1 MQKQILFALALSMAL
16 LSGCTDAA
24 APAAGS
30 VSTPLSETTNALGAA
45 NVVSSSSTGEVL
57 DFVLDSDKQTDQREA
72 DDGTEL
78 ADYTYTIP
86 VLRVATE
93 DGQILDSA
101 ATAAEKQALDVAD
114 AFNANFTSW
123 LESTDFPAVFT
134 WAEEDYA
141 QRKKDGQDWE
151 MPYDEEFTYTFWRS
165 DRLIS
170 IAGEYYSYTGG
181 AHPNTV
187 LLGWNFDLQT
197 GRFLHPAALGADS
210 GEFQTAVTEEIIRQ
224 ADQRAAEGGY
234 APTTMYWEDYQDIA
248 ARWPDYA
255 VSFTDRGM
263 TVTFSAYD
271 MACYAAGPQTF
282 EISLDLLKPYLSEDG
297 MALLGITGDS
307 QAKSAP

>member
-1 MQKQILFALALSMAL
+1 MQKRFLPILALSLAL
-16 LSGCTDAA
+16 LSGCSSTSS

-30 VSTPLSETTNALGAA
+30 ASASLSDSNRIMGSK
-45 NVVSSSSTGEVL
+45 VVSSSAEVL
-57 DFVLDSDKQTDQREA
+57 NFVLDSDRQTDRHDA

-78 ADYTYTIP
+78 AAFTYTVP

-93 DGQILDSA
+93 DGQILGSA
-101 ATAAEKQALDVAD
+101 ATAAEKQALDVAA

-123 LESTDFPAVFT
+123 LESTDFSGVFT
-134 WAEEDYA
+134 LAEEDYT
-141 QRKKDGQDWE
+141 QRKESGQSWE
-151 MPYDEEFTYTFWRS
+151 TPYNEEFTYTFWRS

-197 GRFLHPAALGADS
+197 GQFLHPTALGADS
-210 GEFQTAVTEEIIRQ
+210 EEFQTVVTEEIIRQ

-255 VSFTDRGM
+255 VSFTDKGM

-271 MACYAAGPQTF
+271 LACYAAGPQTF
-282 EISLDLLKPYLSEDG
+282 EISIELLKPYLSEDG
-297 MALLGITGDS
+297 RALLGIVNDS
-307 QAKSAP
+307 QIKSAP

>member
-1 MQKQILFALALSMAL
+1 MQKRLLPVLALSMAL
-16 LSGCTDAA
+16 LSGCSSTS

-30 VSTPLSETTNALGAA
+30 APAPLSDSNRIMGST
-45 NVVSSSSTGEVL
+45 NVVSSTAETL
-57 DFVLDSDKQTDQREA
+57 DYVLDSERQTDQRNA

-78 ADYTYTIP
+78 AAFTYTIP
-86 VLRVATE
+86 VLRVETE
-93 DGQILDSA
+93 DGQILESA
-101 ATAAEKQALDVAD
+101 ATAAEKQALDVAA

-123 LESTDFPAVFT
+123 LKSTDFPGAFS

-141 QRKKDGQDWE
+141 QRKESGQSWE
-151 MPYDEEFTYTFWRS
+151 TPYDEEFTYTFWRS

-197 GRFLHPAALGADS
+197 GQFLHPTALGADS
-210 GEFQTAVTEEIIRQ
+210 EEFQTAVTQEIIRQ
-224 ADQRAAEGGY
+224 ADRRAAEGGY

-255 VSFTDRGM
+255 VSFTDKGM

-271 MACYAAGPQTF
+271 LACYAAGSQEF
-282 EISLDLLKPYLSEDG
+282 EIGIDLLKPYLSEDG
-297 MALLGITGDS
+297 RALLGIADDS
-307 QAKSAP
+307 QSKSAP

>member
-1 MQKQILFALALSMAL
+1 MQKRFLSVLALSLAL
-16 LSGCTDAA
+16 LSGCSSTS

-30 VSTPLSETTNALGAA
+30 TSVPLTESASILGST
-45 NVVSSSSTGEVL
+45 NVVSSTAEAL
-57 DFVLDSDKQTDQREA
+57 DFVLDSDRQTDQRDA

-78 ADYTYTIP
+78 AAFTYTIP

-93 DGQILDSA
+93 DGQILESA
-101 ATAAEKQALDVAD
+101 ATAAEKQALDVAA
-114 AFNANFTSW
+114 AFNGNFTSW
-123 LESTDFPAVFT
+123 LESTDFPGVFI

-141 QRKKDGQDWE
+141 QRKESGQSWE
-151 MPYDEEFTYTFWRS
+151 TPYDEEFTYTFWRS

-197 GRFLHPAALGADS
+197 GQFLHPTALGADS
-210 GEFQTAVTEEIIRQ
+210 EEFRTAVTQEIIRQ

-255 VSFTDRGM
+255 VSFTDKGM

-271 MACYAAGPQTF
+271 LACYAAGSQTF
-282 EISLDLLKPYLSEDG
+282 EIDIDLLKPYLSEDG
-297 MALLGITGDS
+297 RALLGIVDDS
-307 QAKSAP
+307 QTKSAP